1 MFRKNLLAIAVD
13 SISVADIEPLQQEFL
28 VDNIVDA
35 IEKIMKAVVKKA
47 IVVQAP
53 TGSGK
58 SFTITNYTS
67 ILVAQKFKQFKNI
80 FFAAPS
86 QECVD
91 EPLESMM
98 KYDGTYIGDKLVKVY
113 DSKQLKYALEN
124 EIDLPGDVRYFF
136 MTTQYMYG
144 LYESFDPSN
153 PDEFNLIL
161 PDLIFND
168 EAHRGLG
175 VPDASTTRE
184 DQGITNNNWEP
195 KWFDMQ
201 TAMMNCGTIIIH
213 LTATPTQSQR
223 MKTLVGA
230 DKYVQ
235 MPTIVK
241 ICMKH

>member
-1 MFRKNLLAIAVD
+1 MIRKQLLAVAVD
-13 SISVADIEPLQQEFL
+13 SILVAAIEPLQQEYL
-28 VDNIVDA
+28 VDNVIDA
-35 IEKIMKAVVKKA
+35 IEKVLKSTAKKA

-67 ILVAQKFKQFKNI
+67 ILIAQKFKKFKNI

-98 KYDGTYIGDKLVKVY
+98 KYDGTYIGNKLVKVY

-144 LYESFDPSN
+144 L
-153 PDEFNLIL
+153 
-161 PDLIFND
+161 
-168 EAHRGLG
+168 
-175 VPDASTTRE
+175 
-184 DQGITNNNWEP
+184 
-195 KWFDMQ
+195 
-201 TAMMNCGTIIIH
+201 
-213 LTATPTQSQR
+213 
-223 MKTLVGA
+223 
-230 DKYVQ
+230 
-235 MPTIVK
+235 
-241 ICMKH
+241 